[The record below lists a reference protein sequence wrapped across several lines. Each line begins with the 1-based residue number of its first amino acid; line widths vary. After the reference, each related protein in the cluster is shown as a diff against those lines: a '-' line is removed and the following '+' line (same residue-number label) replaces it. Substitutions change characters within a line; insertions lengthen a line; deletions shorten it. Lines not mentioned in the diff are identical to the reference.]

1 MTVQTVTV
9 TALGAKGDGIV
20 DTPNGPL
27 HVPYVLPGETV
38 SVEVSGNRAKLVDLI
53 ESTPQRTDPACR
65 HFGTCGGCSVQH
77 LRMQDYAVWKRQI
90 LDKALRARGIE
101 TDPDPLVPCDMS
113 SRRRAGF
120 SVRASGKTVQLGFH
134 RMRDSRLVDIETCPV
149 LLPQISG
156 RLDGLRQL
164 ARMTG
169 GARRPVRMLVTAT
182 ETGLDVDL
190 ERAVQLTARTA
201 PKTADLLSRN
211 AIARLTCDGQIV
223 MEVRKPLIMFGG
235 VAVTPPPG
243 GFLQA
248 TVAAENSMSNLIGEH
263 VLPARRIADL
273 FSGCGTFALRLA
285 ANSAVHAVEDHPGS
299 VAALDAAAR
308 NASGL
313 KPVTSERRDL
323 FRRPLM
329 PPELKR
335 FDAVVFDPPRAGA
348 EEQARMIARSSVP
361 RIAAVS
367 CNPGTLAR
375 DLRILLDGGY
385 RLERIVP
392 IDQFLWSHHV
402 EAVALL
408 SLDR

>member
-20 DTPNGPL
+20 DTPDGPL
-27 HVPYVLPGETV
+27 HVPYALPGETV
-38 SVEVSGNRAKLVDLI
+38 SVEVSGNRARLVDLI
-53 ESTPQRTDPACR
+53 EAAPQRIDPACR

-101 TDPDPLVPCDMS
+101 TDPDALVPCDMS

-134 RMRDSRLVDIETCPV
+134 RMRDNRLVDIETCPV

-164 ARMTG
+164 ARLTG

-190 ERAVQLTARTA
+190 ERVVELTARTA

-211 AIARLTCDGQIV
+211 AIARLSCDGQTV

-248 TVAAENSMSNLIGEH
+248 TVAAENSMSKLIGEH

-273 FSGCGTFALRLA
+273 FSGCGTFTLRLA
-285 ANSAVHAVEDHPGS
+285 AHSAVHAVEDHPGS

-329 PPELKR
+329 PPELRR

-361 RIAAVS
+361 RVAAVS

-392 IDQFLWSHHV
+392 IDQFLWSPHV

>member
-9 TALGAKGDGIV
+9 AALGAKGDGV
-20 DTPNGPL
+20 VETPNGPL

-38 SVEVSGNRAKLVDLI
+38 SVEISGNRAKLVEII
-53 ESTPQRTDPACR
+53 EAAPQRVDPTCR
-65 HFGTCGGCSVQH
+65 HFGTCGGCSLQH
-77 LRMQDYAVWKRQI
+77 LQMHDYAGWKRQI
-90 LDKALRARGIE
+90 LQNALQARGISTE
-101 TDPDPLVPCDMS
+101 VDPLVPCDAS
-113 SRRRAGF
+113 TRRRAGF
-120 SVRASGKTVQLGFH
+120 TVLASGKSVQLGFH
-134 RMRDSRLVDIETCPV
+134 RMRDNRLVDIEMCPV
-149 LLPQISG
+149 LLAQISG
-156 RLDGLRQL
+156 RLDGLRKL
-164 ARMTG
+164 ARLTG
-169 GARRPVRMLVTAT
+169 GSRKPARMLVTAT

-190 ERAVQLTARTA
+190 ERTVQLTPRTA
-201 PKTADLLSRN
+201 PQTADLLSQN
-211 AIARLTCDGQIV
+211 GIARLSSDGQV
-223 MEVRKPLIMFGG
+223 FMEVRKPRVMFGG

-248 TVAAENSMSNLIGEH
+248 TISAENTMSMLIAEY
-263 VLPARRIADL
+263 VQPAHRVADL

-285 ANSAVHAVEDHPGS
+285 TKTTVHAVENHAGS
-299 VAALDAAAR
+299 IAALDAAAR
-308 NASGL
+308 NARGL
-313 KPVTSERRDL
+313 KPVTTEKRDL

-329 PPELKR
+329 PAELKR

-348 EEQARMIARSSVP
+348 EEQARMIANSSVP

-375 DLRILLDGGY
+375 DLRTLIDGGY
-385 RLERIVP
+385 RLERVVP